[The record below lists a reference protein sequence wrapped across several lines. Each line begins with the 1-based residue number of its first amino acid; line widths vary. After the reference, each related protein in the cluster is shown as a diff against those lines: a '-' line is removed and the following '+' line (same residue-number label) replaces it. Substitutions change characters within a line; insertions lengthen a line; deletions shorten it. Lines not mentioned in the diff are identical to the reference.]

1 MPGARPVAIVYD
13 VALTLDL
20 PAAVTAGTSL
30 NGLAHCAEALYV
42 QGHGAEGDEEALRG
56 ARLISDGAAARAG
69 GTARSRSRARSCSA
83 EPRTPVMLS
92 R

>member
-1 MPGARPVAIVYD
+1 MAIVYD

-20 PAAVTAGTSL
+20 PAIVTAGTSL

-56 ARLISDGAAARAG
+56 ARLISDGAAARA
-69 GTARSRSRARSCSA
+69 RSVRTIGSRARSCSA
-83 EPRTPVMLS
+83 ERRTPVTPWP
-92 R
+92 